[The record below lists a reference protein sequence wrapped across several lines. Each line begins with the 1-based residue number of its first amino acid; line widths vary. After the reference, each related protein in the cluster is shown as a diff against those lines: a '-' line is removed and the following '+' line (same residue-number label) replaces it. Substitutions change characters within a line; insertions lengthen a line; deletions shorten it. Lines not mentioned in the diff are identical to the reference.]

1 MPSNI
6 EIKVRLKDPEAT
18 LAAIQQ
24 RCPTGPEEICQ
35 EDHFFKIPHGRL
47 KLRLLGENL
56 GELIQ
61 YHRTNSPDPKPSD
74 YEIYRTTNPRSLLT
88 VLQRSLPEGPVVQKK
103 RLLFLDGRTR
113 VHFDHVVG
121 LGYFLELE
129 VVLGEAE
136 DVACGYRDADAWIAY
151 LGINKED
158 LIAVAYADLL
168 LNDAL

>member
-6 EIKVRLKDPEAT
+6 EIKVKLKDPYAT
-18 LAAIQQ
+18 LDAIRKRCAAL
-24 RCPTGPEEICQ
+24 PEEICQ
-35 EDHFFKIPHGRL
+35 EDHFFQIPHGRL
-47 KLRLLGENL
+47 KLRLLGENH

-74 YEIYRTTNPRSLLT
+74 YEIYATQNPRSLLS
-88 VLQRSLPEGPVVQKK
+88 VLQRSLPLGPVVVKK

-113 VHFDHVVG
+113 VLFDHVKG
-121 LGYFLELE
+121 LGHFLELE
-129 VVLGEAE
+129 VVLKEAE
-136 DVACGYRDADAWIAY
+136 YVACGYRDANEWIEY
-151 LGINKED
+151 LGIKQDD

>member
-1 MPSNI
+1 
-6 EIKVRLKDPEAT
+6 
-18 LAAIQQ
+18 
-24 RCPTGPEEICQ
+24 
-35 EDHFFKIPHGRL
+35 
-47 KLRLLGENL
+47 
-56 GELIQ
+56 
-61 YHRTNSPDPKPSD
+61 
-74 YEIYRTTNPRSLLT
+74 
-88 VLQRSLPEGPVVQKK
+88 LQRSLPEGPVVQKK

-129 VVLGEAE
+129 VVLREAE

-151 LGINKED
+151 LGICKED

>member
-6 EIKVRLKDPEAT
+6 EIKVRLKNPDET
-18 LAAIQQ
+18 LAAIKL
-24 RCPTGPEEICQ
+24 RCDGEPQEICQ
-35 EDHFFKIPHGRL
+35 EDHFFNIPSGRL
-47 KLRLLGENL
+47 KLRLLAENH

-61 YHRTNSPDPKPSD
+61 YHRSNSPDPKPSD
-74 YEIYRTTNPRSLLT
+74 YEIYTTTNPRSLLS
-88 VLQRSLPEGPVVQKK
+88 VLQRSLPEGPVVKKK

-129 VVLGEAE
+129 VVLREAE
-136 DVACGYRDADAWIAY
+136 DVACGYRDADEWISY
-151 LGINKED
+151 LGIKKED

>member
-6 EIKVRLKDPEAT
+6 EIKVRLKDPDKT
-18 LAAIQQ
+18 LALIRQ
-24 RCPTGPEEICQ
+24 RCPEEPQELFQ
-35 EDHFFKIPHGRL
+35 EDHFFNIPHGRL
-47 KLRLLGENL
+47 KLRLLSEEH

-61 YHRTNSPDPKPSD
+61 YHRTNAPEPKPSD
-74 YEIYRTTNPRSLLT
+74 YEIYTTNHPRSLLA
-88 VLQRSLPEGPVVQKK
+88 VLQRSLPAGPVVNKK
-103 RLLFLDGRTR
+103 RLLFLHGRTR

-129 VVLGEAE
+129 VVLREGE
-136 DVACGYRDADAWIAY
+136 DVACGYRDADEWIAY
-151 LGINKED
+151 LGIDKED

>member
-6 EIKVRLKDPEAT
+6 EIKVRLKDPEET
-18 LAAIQQ
+18 LTAIRQ
-24 RCPTGPEEICQ
+24 RCGCEPEEICQ
-35 EDHFFKIPHGRL
+35 EDHFFQIPHGRL
-47 KLRLLGENL
+47 KLRLLAENQ

-61 YHRTNSPDPKPSD
+61 YHRSNSPDPKPSD
-74 YEIYRTTNPRSLLT
+74 YEIYATNNPRSLLS
-88 VLQRSLPEGPVVQKK
+88 VLQRSLPEGPVVKKK

-129 VVLGEAE
+129 VVLREAE
-136 DVACGYRDADAWIAY
+136 DVACGYRDADEWISY
-151 LGINKED
+151 LGIKKED